1 MYWDPILL
9 QYEGLSSSKRYQTLA
24 KMQVPGTIYAAVRI
38 ETGAA
43 TMEISM
49 EIVQKIKNGHTTQP
63 SHITPE
69 FIPE

>member
-1 MYWDPILL
+1 
-9 QYEGLSSSKRYQTLA
+9 
-24 KMQVPGTIYAAVRI
+24 MQVPETIYAAVRI

-69 FIPE
+69 FIPERI